1 MIIIK
6 TDEEIEMMRRAGKKL
21 ARLLDALLPEIVKE
35 GVNGESIEKYVL
47 EYMEKEDAIP
57 TFKGYNGYKYAI
69 NFSVNEEVVH
79 GFPLKSKVLKN
90 GDVVSIDCG
99 LTYKG
104 YIADSARTYI
114 IGQVPEEEKGL
125 VEATKESL
133 YMGIKKAV
141 VGNSIGDI
149 GHEIQ
154 TYIESKGFS
163 VIREYVGHGVGRK
176 LHEDP
181 QIPNYGRQ
189 GRGPKIKKNMTLAIE
204 PMVSMGSYEVD
215 ILEDGWTA
223 VTRDR
228 SKAAH
233 FEHTIAVTENG
244 PEILTQLT

>member
-6 TDEEIEMMRRAGKKL
+6 TDQEIEMMRRAGKKL

-35 GVNGESIEKYVL
+35 GVNGERIEKYVL

-79 GFPLKSKVLKN
+79 GFPLRSKVLKN
-90 GDVVSIDCG
+90 GDIVSVDCG

-114 IGQVPEEEKGL
+114 IGQVSEREKEL

-141 VGNSIGDI
+141 VGNTIGDI
-149 GHEIQ
+149 GYEVQ

-189 GRGPKIKKNMTLAIE
+189 GRGPKIRKNMTLAIE

-244 PEILTQLT
+244 PEILTQL

>member
-6 TDEEIEMMRRAGKKL
+6 TDQEIEMMRRAGKKL

-47 EYMEKEDAIP
+47 EYMEKEDSIP
-57 TFKGYNGYKYAI
+57 TFKGYSGYKYAI

-79 GFPLKSKVLKN
+79 GFPLRSKVLKN
-90 GDVVSIDCG
+90 GDIVSIDCG

-114 IGQVPEEEKGL
+114 IGQVSEKEKEL

-141 VGNSIGDI
+141 AGNTIGDI

-154 TYIESKGFS
+154 TYIESKDFS

-181 QIPNYGRQ
+181 QIPNYGKQ
-189 GRGPKIKKNMTLAIE
+189 GRGPKIRKNMTLAIE

-233 FEHTIAVTENG
+233 FEHSIAVTENG
-244 PEILTQLT
+244 PEILTQL

>member
-6 TDEEIEMMRRAGKKL
+6 TDQEIEMMRRAGKKL

-79 GFPLKSKVLKN
+79 GFPLRNKVLKN
-90 GDVVSIDCG
+90 GDIVSVDCG

-114 IGQVPEEEKGL
+114 IGQVSEREKEL
-125 VEATKESL
+125 VESTKESL

-141 VGNSIGDI
+141 VGNTIGDI

-189 GRGPKIKKNMTLAIE
+189 GRGPKIRKNMTLAIE

-244 PEILTQLT
+244 PEILTQL

>member
-6 TDEEIEMMRRAGKKL
+6 TDQEIEMMRRAGKKL

-69 NFSVNEEVVH
+69 NFSINEEIVH
-79 GFPLKSKVLKN
+79 GFPLRSKVLKN
-90 GDVVSIDCG
+90 GDIVSIDCG

-114 IGQVPEEEKGL
+114 IGQVPEKEKEL

-133 YMGIKKAV
+133 YMGIKNAV
-141 VGNSIGDI
+141 VGNTIGDI

-154 TYIESKGFS
+154 TYIESKDFS

-189 GRGPKIKKNMTLAIE
+189 GRGPKIRKNMTLAIE
-204 PMVSMGSYEVD
+204 PMVSMGSYELD

-233 FEHTIAVTENG
+233 FEHSIAVTENG
-244 PEILTQLT
+244 PEILTQL

>member
-6 TDEEIEMMRRAGKKL
+6 TDQEIEMMRRAGKKL

-69 NFSVNEEVVH
+69 NFSINEEVVH
-79 GFPLKSKVLKN
+79 GFPLRSKVLKN
-90 GDVVSIDCG
+90 GDIVSVDCG

-114 IGQVPEEEKGL
+114 IGQVSEKEKEL

-141 VGNSIGDI
+141 VGNTIGDI
-149 GHEIQ
+149 GYEVQ

-189 GRGPKIKKNMTLAIE
+189 GRGPKIRKNMTLAIE

-223 VTRDR
+223 VTRDS

-244 PEILTQLT
+244 PEILTQL

>member
-6 TDEEIEMMRRAGKKL
+6 TDQEIEMMRRAGKKL

-79 GFPLKSKVLKN
+79 GFPLRSKVLKN
-90 GDVVSIDCG
+90 GDIVSVDCG

-114 IGQVPEEEKGL
+114 IGQVSEREKEL

-133 YMGIKKAV
+133 YIGIKKAV
-141 VGNSIGDI
+141 VGNTIGDI
-149 GHEIQ
+149 GHEVQ

-189 GRGPKIKKNMTLAIE
+189 GRGPKIRKNMTLAIE

-244 PEILTQLT
+244 PEILTQL

>member
-6 TDEEIEMMRRAGKKL
+6 TDQEIEMMRRAGKKL

-35 GVNGESIEKYVL
+35 GVNGEDIEKYVL
-47 EYMEKEDAIP
+47 AYMEKEDAIP
-57 TFKGYNGYKYAI
+57 TFKGYSGYKYAI

-79 GFPLKSKVLKN
+79 GFPLRSKVLKN
-90 GDVVSIDCG
+90 GDVVSVDCG

-114 IGQVPEEEKGL
+114 IGQVSEREKEL

-141 VGNSIGDI
+141 VGNTIGDI
-149 GHEIQ
+149 GYEVQ

-189 GRGPKIKKNMTLAIE
+189 DRGPKIRKNMTIAIE

-244 PEILTQLT
+244 PEILTQL

>member
-6 TDEEIEMMRRAGKKL
+6 TDQEIEMMRRAGKKL

-79 GFPLKSKVLKN
+79 GFPLRSKVLKN
-90 GDVVSIDCG
+90 GDVVSVDCG

-114 IGQVPEEEKGL
+114 IGQVSEREKEL

-141 VGNSIGDI
+141 VGNTISDI
-149 GHEIQ
+149 GHEVQ

-181 QIPNYGRQ
+181 QIPNYGRR
-189 GRGPKIKKNMTLAIE
+189 GRGPKIRKNMTLAIE

-244 PEILTQLT
+244 PEILTQL

>member
-6 TDEEIEMMRRAGKKL
+6 TDQEIEMMRRAGKKL

-47 EYMEKEDAIP
+47 EYMEKEDSIP
-57 TFKGYNGYKYAI
+57 TFKGYSGYKYAI

-79 GFPLKSKVLKN
+79 GFPLRSKVLKN
-90 GDVVSIDCG
+90 GDVVSVDCG

-114 IGQVPEEEKGL
+114 IGQVSEREKEL

-141 VGNSIGDI
+141 VGNTIGDI
-149 GHEIQ
+149 GHEVQ

-181 QIPNYGRQ
+181 QIPNYGRR
-189 GRGPKIKKNMTLAIE
+189 GRGPKIRKNMTLAIE

>member
-6 TDEEIEMMRRAGKKL
+6 TDQEIEMMRRAGKKL

-35 GVNGESIEKYVL
+35 GVNGEDIEKYVL
-47 EYMEKEDAIP
+47 AYMEKEDAIP
-57 TFKGYNGYKYAI
+57 TFKGYSGYKYAI

-79 GFPLKSKVLKN
+79 GFPLRSKVLKN
-90 GDVVSIDCG
+90 GDVVSVDCG

-114 IGQVPEEEKGL
+114 IGQVSEKEKEL

-141 VGNSIGDI
+141 VGNTIGDI
-149 GHEIQ
+149 GHEVQ

-189 GRGPKIKKNMTLAIE
+189 DRGPKIRKNMTIAIE

-244 PEILTQLT
+244 PEILTQL

>member
-6 TDEEIEMMRRAGKKL
+6 TDQEIEMMRRAGKKL

-79 GFPLKSKVLKN
+79 GFPLRSKVLKN
-90 GDVVSIDCG
+90 GDIVSVDCG

-114 IGQVPEEEKGL
+114 IGQVSEREKEL

-141 VGNSIGDI
+141 VGNTIGDI
-149 GHEIQ
+149 GYEVQ

-189 GRGPKIKKNMTLAIE
+189 GRGPKIRKNMTLAIE
-204 PMVSMGSYEVD
+204 PMVSIGSYEVD

-244 PEILTQLT
+244 PEILTQL

>member
-6 TDEEIEMMRRAGKKL
+6 TDQEIEMMRRAGKKL

-79 GFPLKSKVLKN
+79 GFPLRSKVLKN
-90 GDVVSIDCG
+90 GDIVSVDCG

-114 IGQVPEEEKGL
+114 IGQVSEREKEL

-141 VGNSIGDI
+141 VGNTIGDI
-149 GHEIQ
+149 GYEVQ

-189 GRGPKIKKNMTLAIE
+189 GRGPKIRKNMTLAIE

-244 PEILTQLT
+244 PEILTQL

>member
-6 TDEEIEMMRRAGKKL
+6 TDQEIEMMRRAGKKL

-79 GFPLKSKVLKN
+79 GFPLRSKVLKN
-90 GDVVSIDCG
+90 GDIVSVDCG

-114 IGQVPEEEKGL
+114 IGQVSEREKEL

-141 VGNSIGDI
+141 VGNTIGDI
-149 GHEIQ
+149 GYEVQ

-189 GRGPKIKKNMTLAIE
+189 GRGPKIRKNMTLAIE

-223 VTRDR
+223 VTRDS

-244 PEILTQLT
+244 PEILTQL

>member
-6 TDEEIEMMRRAGKKL
+6 TDQEIEMMRRAGKKL

-35 GVNGESIEKYVL
+35 GVNGEDIEKYVL
-47 EYMEKEDAIP
+47 AYMEKEDAIP
-57 TFKGYNGYKYAI
+57 TFKGYSGYKYAI

-79 GFPLKSKVLKN
+79 GFPLRSKVLKN
-90 GDVVSIDCG
+90 GDVVSVDCG

-114 IGQVPEEEKGL
+114 IGQVSEKEKEL

-141 VGNSIGDI
+141 VGNTIGDI
-149 GHEIQ
+149 GYEVQ

-189 GRGPKIKKNMTLAIE
+189 DRGPKIRKNMTIAIE

-244 PEILTQLT
+244 PEILTQL

>member
-21 ARLLDALLPEIVKE
+21 ARLLDALLPEKIKE
-35 GVNGESIEKYVL
+35 GVNAESIEKFVL
-47 EYMEKEDAIP
+47 EYIEKEEATP

-79 GFPLKSKVLKN
+79 GFPLRSKVLKN
-90 GDVVSIDCG
+90 GDIVSIDCG

-114 IGQVPEEEKGL
+114 IGQVSDREKEL
-125 VEATKESL
+125 VESTKESL

-163 VIREYVGHGVGRK
+163 VIRDYVGHGVGRK

-189 GRGPKIKKNMTLAIE
+189 GRGPKIRKNMTLAIE
-204 PMVSMGSYEVD
+204 PMISMGSYEVD

-223 VTRDR
+223 VTKDR

-244 PEILTQLT
+244 PEILTQL

>member
-6 TDEEIEMMRRAGKKL
+6 TDQEIEMMRRAGKKL

-79 GFPLKSKVLKN
+79 GFPLRSKVLKN
-90 GDVVSIDCG
+90 GDVVSVDCG

-114 IGQVPEEEKGL
+114 IGQVSEREKEL

-141 VGNSIGDI
+141 VGNTIGDI
-149 GHEIQ
+149 GHEVQ

-181 QIPNYGRQ
+181 QIPNYGRR
-189 GRGPKIKKNMTLAIE
+189 GRGPKIRKNMTLAIE

>member
-6 TDEEIEMMRRAGKKL
+6 TDQEIEMMRRAGKKL

-79 GFPLKSKVLKN
+79 GFPLRSKVLKN
-90 GDVVSIDCG
+90 GDIVSVDCG

-114 IGQVPEEEKGL
+114 IGQVSEKEKEL

-141 VGNSIGDI
+141 VGNTIGDI
-149 GHEIQ
+149 GYEVQ

-189 GRGPKIKKNMTLAIE
+189 GRGPKIRKNMTLAIE

-244 PEILTQLT
+244 PEILTQL

>member
-6 TDEEIEMMRRAGKKL
+6 TDQEIEMMRRAGKKL

-79 GFPLKSKVLKN
+79 GFPLRSKVLKN
-90 GDVVSIDCG
+90 GDVVSVDCG

-114 IGQVPEEEKGL
+114 IGQVSEREKEL

-141 VGNSIGDI
+141 VGNTIGDI
-149 GHEIQ
+149 GHEVQ

-163 VIREYVGHGVGRK
+163 VMREYVGHGVGRK

-181 QIPNYGRQ
+181 QIPNYGRR
-189 GRGPKIKKNMTLAIE
+189 GRGPKIRKNMTLAIE

>member
-6 TDEEIEMMRRAGKKL
+6 TDQEIEMMRRAGKKL

-79 GFPLKSKVLKN
+79 GFPLRSKVLKN
-90 GDVVSIDCG
+90 GDVVSVDCG

-114 IGQVPEEEKGL
+114 IGQVSEREKEL

-141 VGNSIGDI
+141 VGNTIGDI
-149 GHEIQ
+149 GHEVQ

-181 QIPNYGRQ
+181 QIPNYGRR
-189 GRGPKIKKNMTLAIE
+189 GRGPKIRKNMTLAIE

-244 PEILTQLT
+244 PEILTQL

>member
-6 TDEEIEMMRRAGKKL
+6 TDQEIEMMRRAGKKL

-47 EYMEKEDAIP
+47 AYMEKEDAIP
-57 TFKGYNGYKYAI
+57 TFKGYSGYKYAI

-79 GFPLKSKVLKN
+79 GFPLRSKVLKN
-90 GDVVSIDCG
+90 GDVVSVDCG

-114 IGQVPEEEKGL
+114 IGQVSEKEKEL

-141 VGNSIGDI
+141 VGNTIGDI
-149 GHEIQ
+149 GYEVQ

-189 GRGPKIKKNMTLAIE
+189 DRGPKIRKNMTIAIE

-244 PEILTQLT
+244 PEILTQL

>member
-6 TDEEIEMMRRAGKKL
+6 TDEEIDMMRRAGKKL
-21 ARLLDALLPEIVKE
+21 ALLFDALLPEIVKE

-69 NFSVNEEVVH
+69 NFSLNEEVVH

-114 IGQVPEEEKGL
+114 IGQVPEKEKEL

-141 VGNSIGDI
+141 AGNSIGDI

-154 TYIESKGFS
+154 TYIENKGFS

-181 QIPNYGRQ
+181 QIPNYGKQ
-189 GRGPKIKKNMTLAIE
+189 GRGPKIRKKMTLAIE

-244 PEILTQLT
+244 PEILTQL